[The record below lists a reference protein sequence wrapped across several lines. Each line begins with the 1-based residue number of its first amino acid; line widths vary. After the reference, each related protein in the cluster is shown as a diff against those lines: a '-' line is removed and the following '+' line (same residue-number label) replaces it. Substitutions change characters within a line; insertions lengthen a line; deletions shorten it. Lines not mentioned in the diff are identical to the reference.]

1 MTDMK
6 KEKGIKTEN
15 LNIGYDSDL
24 IRDITLSVQPG
35 SIVTLIGPNGC
46 GKTTLLKTLTGALKE
61 RGGVILLNGDDRS
74 KLSAAETAMSEAV
87 SFSAAT
93 CRSAMPNFFMI
104 FSSVHSGN
112 SKARSALVSTFSGRL

>member
-1 MTDMK
+1 MTDMTDRTDMK

-46 GKTTLLKTLTGALKE
+46 GDPHRCAEGTGRGDPAE
-61 RGGVILLNGDDRS
+61 RR
-74 KLSAAETAMSEAV
+74 
-87 SFSAAT
+87 
-93 CRSAMPNFFMI
+93 
-104 FSSVHSGN
+104 
-112 SKARSALVSTFSGRL
+112 